1 MVPGEGGDHIACRA
15 GLHERWSISLSRE
28 NFEVAARDELFGR
41 IGLGLISL
49 GPHRILRPRGRPG
62 IVFGRA
68 APRRY
73 AVRLAAD
80 PVWHVRQ
87 PLARGFPGA
96 GRQRKAGK
104 TQQGPFGSR
113 EATTHLA
120 VMPPQCG
127 ARDAQSWPGCGEA
140 ARAIKRQP
148 GDYRLVSSPWFAAAK
163 RCKRLAERGG
173 ESSNQ
178 PAVAASQL
186 WRGTSF
192 SSASS
197 RTRRAEAQ
205 AKAVGGRGVLSTSL
219 ILLLKM

>member
-1 MVPGEGGDHIACRA
+1 VIEPSCASFLVSLGHYCSVAKTSRA
-15 GLHERWSISLSRE
+15 RRDTGNLSGL
-28 NFEVAARDELFGR
+28 
-41 IGLGLISL
+41 IGLGLIGL

-68 APRRY
+68 APWRY

-148 GDYRLVSSPWFAAAK
+148 GTTGWFLLRGSP
-163 RCKRLAERGG
+163 RR
-173 ESSNQ
+173 S
-178 PAVAASQL
+178 AAS
-186 WRGTSF
+186 G
-192 SSASS
+192 
-197 RTRRAEAQ
+197 
-205 AKAVGGRGVLSTSL
+205 
-219 ILLLKM
+219 